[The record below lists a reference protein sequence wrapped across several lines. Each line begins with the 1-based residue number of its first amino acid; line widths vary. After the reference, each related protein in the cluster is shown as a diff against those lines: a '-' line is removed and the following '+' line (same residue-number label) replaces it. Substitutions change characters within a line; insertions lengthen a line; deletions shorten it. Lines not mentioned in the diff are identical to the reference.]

1 MAPSKR
7 EMLEAHGFDGAGE
20 VEDHGVVLVPLA
32 VLRMHGV
39 GLWRGEVARQAV
51 ALHFAAVDQCRDA
64 CALRQGEEGGEL
76 RAVGAFLDVESHVVV
91 GQDGRAH
98 QYVFV
103 SVQPSLLHAGNV
115 AFVVEGF
122 VLDAR

>member
-1 MAPSKR
+1 M
-7 EMLEAHGFDGAGE
+7 
-20 VEDHGVVLVPLA
+20 
-32 VLRMHGV
+32 
-39 GLWRGEVARQAV
+39 
-51 ALHFAAVDQCRDA
+51 
-64 CALRQGEEGGEL
+64 
-76 RAVGAFLDVESHVVV
+76 RAVGAFLDIESDVII